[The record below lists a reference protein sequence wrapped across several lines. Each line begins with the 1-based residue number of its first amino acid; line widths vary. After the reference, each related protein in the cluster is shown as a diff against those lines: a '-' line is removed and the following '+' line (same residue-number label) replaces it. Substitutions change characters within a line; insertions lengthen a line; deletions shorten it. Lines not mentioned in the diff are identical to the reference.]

1 MKRWRLAHSETMS
14 YLKSKLN
21 SPVATAPWASPCIT
35 WFVVLAAGAPTC
47 PWRKPCRC
55 DPGNC
60 SSTNLQR
67 PPTHRSSWHSW
78 SGPYPGMTGIDYE
91 TGWNGSIDGLTK
103 KNNISILEMKRG
115 AIGGSF
121 RTCSFASA
129 WWCFYSIWPVCKNY
143 LHDLT
148 WSNTSIALQL
158 LGDLLPKQI

>member
-121 RTCSFASA
+121 RN
-129 WWCFYSIWPVCKNY
+129 VQLCKCVVMF
-143 LHDLT
+143 LLDLAGLQKLLT
-148 WSNTSIALQL
+148 WSYMIKYLNSFAALGWPIA
-158 LGDLLPKQI
+158 

>member
-35 WFVVLAAGAPTC
+35 WFVVLAAGALTC

-91 TGWNGSIDGLTK
+91 TGWNRSIDGLTR

-121 RTCSFASA
+121 RN
-129 WWCFYSIWPVCKNY
+129 VQLCKCVVMF
-143 LHDLT
+143 LLDLAGLQKLLT
-148 WSNTSIALQL
+148 WSYMIKYFNSFAALGRPIA
-158 LGDLLPKQI
+158 